1 MIKRNLG
8 VAFLTTKITEN
19 VDEYFKTSKE
29 YLDLTS
35 SRDVL
40 NIVDNYCNSLN
51 GKCFYELTFTNTFGV
66 IRFGVTRRLAHLNI
80 FDVA

>member
-19 VDEYFKTSKE
+19 VDEYFKNSKK

-35 SRDVL
+35 FSDAL
-40 NIVDNYCNSLN
+40 SIVDNYCSSLN
-51 GKCFYELTFTNTFGV
+51 GKCFYDFTFTNTFGV
-66 IRFGVTRRLAHLNI
+66 IRFGVTQRLAHFNI